1 MYGYCESSRRWRK
14 LYARELELKG
24 RIADLASKE
33 SNAAHEKAHLMGA
46 LDDLQ
51 YQQGIWANTMD
62 FE

>member
-1 MYGYCESSRRWRK
+1 M
-14 LYARELELKG
+14 YAREIELKG